1 MENNAGQIINKYCG
15 HVEER
20 VAACRDKKVAEY
32 LKQNICLELKHH
44 FDDES
49 LLNNIET
56 YIDNL
61 IDARFS
67 RVRTE
72 SNETN

>member
-1 MENNAGQIINKYCG
+1 MKNITEQIIRKYGG

-20 VAACRDKKVAEY
+20 VAACRDKKVARY
-32 LKQNICLELKHH
+32 LKHNICLEVKRHLK
-44 FDDES
+44 DES

-61 IDARFS
+61 INARFS
-67 RVRTE
+67 GV
-72 SNETN
+72 TNKR